1 MFSFETYCL
10 LLNMKVTH
18 IVSVLERLV
27 DLGVHVM
34 VVEGH
39 EERVG
44 DDAQRHEEVHER
56 VEDDQREELKVK

>member
-1 MFSFETYCL
+1 
-10 LLNMKVTH
+10 MKVTH